1 MYRWGTVRRDKDAGH
16 GRQERKYDWPDVGQV
31 GETKM
36 QDTAG
41 RKGSMIV

>member
-1 MYRWGTVRRDKDAGH
+1 MYRWGTGRRDKDAGY
-16 GRQERKYDWPDVGQV
+16 GRQERKHDCVDGGQV

>member
-1 MYRWGTVRRDKDAGH
+1 MCRRGTGKRDKDAGH
-16 GRQERKYDWPDVGQV
+16 GMQERKHDCVDGGQV

-36 QDTAG
+36 QDRED